1 MYSKRSA
8 SYGLNTNV
16 SLDPS
21 ATSNSKANSNQSI
34 SNHIVIQAT
43 PATSTE
49 KKDSETSPTP
59 TPASTTST
67 TAPVT
72 GLRPAAES
80 VTEIPA
86 SALPPAEDSIY
97 PPVYPSILTSSVQ
110 ERSVDISSDTTDI
123 QSTLLEI
130 YEEILLTQNKQLL
143 ANILSKNS
151 IIISKSDLERVIQAK
166 IGYSCTISTETETG
180 CGCCARLTGI
190 SKVDQ
195 IKIDYNDTV
204 VDFKNAFNS
213 AYNELVNTYKLSMK
227 YVVT

>member
-49 KKDSETSPTP
+49 KKDSESTLT
-59 TPASTTST
+59 TTST
-67 TAPVT
+67 TAP
-72 GLRPAAES
+72 

-110 ERSVDISSDTTDI
+110 ERSVDISTTTTDI

-130 YEEILLTQNKQLL
+130 YEAILLTQNKQLL

-166 IGYSCTISTETETG
+166 IGYSCTISTETEAG
-180 CGCCARLTGI
+180 CGCCAKLTGI

-227 YVVT
+227 YVVD